1 MTHPPYDLEAVRQAF
16 PICQKLTYLNHA
28 SISPIPLPTRQRMD
42 EINEWLV
49 NDPQAL
55 FMGLPQL
62 GDLFSLFMVEIA
74 RHINAADPREVVGVP
89 STSAGLNTVAPSIDW
104 QPGDV
109 ILLADQEFP
118 SNVYPWMALHR
129 LGVEIQMIPA
139 EHGGLTLD
147 ALARHMTPRTRLVAV
162 SAVQFLSGHRADLS
176 ALGTYCRERGVLFAV
191 DAIQAAGHMPIDVQ
205 AMNIDILS
213 AGGQKSLMGPPG
225 QGFLY
230 VRGDLAER
238 MTPSL
243 LGPVSVADWE
253 HWLVYKTTPG
263 EAAQR
268 FMMGT
273 VNIPGM
279 VGLVESVRY
288 LRRIGMEK
296 IDAWTCHLTEVALD
310 DLQGRGYTAITPSD
324 PAQHGPITTI
334 RLGEPD
340 QPKEA
345 DLFAAQ
351 MMAKLN
357 AAGVRVTKHWDA
369 AGMPHL
375 RISTHCYN
383 TEEEV
388 CRVGEIL
395 GDYRP

>member
-1 MTHPPYDLEAVRQAF
+1 MPPYDLEAVRQSF

-42 EINEWLV
+42 EINQWLV

-55 FMGLPQL
+55 FMGIPQL
-62 GDLFSLFMVEIA
+62 GDLFSLFMTEIA

-118 SNVYPWMALHR
+118 SNVYPWMALNR

-139 EHGGLTLD
+139 EHGGLTLE
-147 ALARHMTPRTRLVAV
+147 ALDRHMTSRTRLVAV
-162 SAVQFLSGHRADLS
+162 SAVQFLSGHRADLA
-176 ALGTYCRERGVLFAV
+176 ALGKYCRERGVLFAV

-230 VRGDLAER
+230 VRADIAET
-238 MTPSL
+238 MNPSL
-243 LGPVSVADWE
+243 LGPVSVDDWE
-253 HWLVYKTTPG
+253 HWLVYKMTPR

-268 FMMGT
+268 FAMGT

-279 VGLVESVRY
+279 VGLVQSVCF
-288 LRRIGMEK
+288 LRQIGMEK
-296 IDAWTCHLTEVALD
+296 IDAWTCHLTDIALD
-310 DLQGRGYTAITPSD
+310 DLQRRGYTPITPVD
-324 PAQHGPITTI
+324 PAQHGPIVTI
-334 RLGEPD
+334 RLGKPD
-340 QPKEA
+340 HPKEA
-345 DLFAAQ
+345 DLFAAE

-369 AGMPHL
+369 QGMPHL

-383 TEEEV
+383 TEDEV
-388 CRVGEIL
+388 RCVGDIL
-395 GDYRP
+395 GEYRL